1 MRLMESKERRCGGA
15 AGFVIKDQG
24 RRGEIAGEERRCR
37 GAAAYMTEDRKRCRG
52 AIGSTGEDRGYCRG
66 AAGATSEGRERRL
79 VVATRFWDRLQGFL
93 VPRPL
98 ACVLLIS
105 PCSSIH
111 TFGMKAALDVAFF
124 DKEGSVLRSERSVE
138 PEKVVRCKDAVG
150 VLEQMSDDRN
160 EWYREGE
167 EVVLYV

>member
-15 AGFVIKDQG
+15 AGFVMKDQG

-37 GAAAYMTEDRKRCRG
+37 GGVARAV
-52 AIGSTGEDRGYCRG
+52 GE
-66 AAGATSEGRERRL
+66 SREHRL
-79 VVATRFWDRLQGFL
+79 IVATRFRDRLQGFL

-138 PEKVVRCKDAVG
+138 PGKVVRCKGAVG
-150 VLEQMSDDRN
+150 VLEQMSDDRD

>member
-1 MRLMESKERRCGGA
+1 MRLMESKESRCGGA

-24 RRGEIAGEERRCR
+24 RRGEIAAEDQRCR
-37 GAAAYMTEDRKRCRG
+37 GGVARAV
-52 AIGSTGEDRGYCRG
+52 GE
-66 AAGATSEGRERRL
+66 SREHRL
-79 VVATRFWDRLQGFL
+79 IVATRFRDRLRGFL

-124 DKEGSVLRSERSVE
+124 DKEGSILRSERSVE
-138 PEKVVRCKDAVG
+138 PGRVVRCKGAVG
-150 VLEQMSDDRN
+150 VLEQMSDDRD